1 MAHNNNECLDSR
13 HPLGSASWVAETT
26 YIHHSTWQVILES
39 DLPRCQTCISVQK
52 RTQTKRMSS
61 QVYIYQ
67 SFNKHIANFI
77 KYIANYQ
84 RVWNQWISLTFP
96 FFFKPQ
102 LPKYMPTN
110 FRIVCYWIP
119 CGSNDTPA
127 RDGSLDVPT
136 CRTLHRDSCGQ
147 AHGILPHLPTSFMI
161 LMASTRCWGGGYR
174 STRW

>member
-1 MAHNNNECLDSR
+1 MAHNNNECLDSK

-67 SFNKHIANFI
+67 SFNKHMSNFI

-84 RVWNQWISLTFP
+84 RVWNQWMSLTFP
-96 FFFKPQ
+96 FFKPQ

-127 RDGSLDVPT
+127 RDDSLAVPT

-147 AHGILPHLPTSFMI
+147 AHGIFPHLPTSFMI

>member
-26 YIHHSTWQVILES
+26 YIYHSTWQVILES

-67 SFNKHIANFI
+67 SFNKHMSNFI

-84 RVWNQWISLTFP
+84 RVWNQWMSLTFP
-96 FFFKPQ
+96 FSNPQ
-102 LPKYMPTN
+102 LLKYMPTN
-110 FRIVCYWIP
+110 FRMVTGFHVIAM
-119 CGSNDTPA
+119 TPQQ
-127 RDGSLDVPT
+127 GMTNSLDAPT
-136 CRTLHRDSCGQ
+136 RRTLHRDSCGQ